1 MFGGGKSSRV
11 RISGEFTMRNTFK
24 ASLTAIAVAALAM
37 AGQSAHASLIHQYTF
52 NDGTA
57 NDSVGTANGTLV
69 GTATISNGQLVL
81 TGNAGTN
88 NNADY
93 VSLPASN
100 IDISSYTAVSFV
112 TWFTAP
118 ATPAVNSQ
126 LFALG
131 GTISGGGNN
140 GRGYGYIIA
149 NPTTGGTANYRT
161 AISAGPSTEPGYT
174 YGETSI
180 NGGLTS
186 TIVGNGQHELVVTDD
201 NSTLSIYLDGVLKNS
216 TTVPS
221 KNLLSGLNDSLA
233 YIGKSVYSGDPLFAG
248 SINEFDIYNNAL
260 SATDVSNT
268 FATGPV
274 PVPEPAS
281 LGLTV
286 FGAMGLLLLKR
297 RNKSAA

>member
-1 MFGGGKSSRV
+1 
-11 RISGEFTMRNTFK
+11 MRNTFK

-37 AGQSAHASLIHQYTF
+37 AGQSAHASIVHQYTF

-81 TGNAGTN
+81 TGN
-88 NNADY
+88 NADY
-93 VSLPASN
+93 VSLPAST

-118 ATPAVNSQ
+118 TTPPVNSQ
-126 LFALG
+126 LFSFG
-131 GTISGGGNN
+131 GTNSGY
-140 GRGYGYIIA
+140 GYGYIIA

-286 FGAMGLLLLKR
+286 FGAMGLLLLKKH
-297 RNKSAA
+297 NKSAA